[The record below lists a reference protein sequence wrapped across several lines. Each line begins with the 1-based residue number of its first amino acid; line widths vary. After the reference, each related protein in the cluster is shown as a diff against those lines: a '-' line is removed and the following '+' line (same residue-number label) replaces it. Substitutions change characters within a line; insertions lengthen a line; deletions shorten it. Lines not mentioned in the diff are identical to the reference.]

1 MYLSHLSGMQNI
13 FLYIVI
19 NLPSEYKSDDWEII
33 LSLSTSS
40 ISYWLKVQEKY
51 KLLKSISID
60 MFPRIYYQHLKL
72 CLDRTESEPTL
83 ETSGKMVCKSFG
95 LLHILDTIKV
105 NNFPI
110 SDFFLKFGTPLIKL
124 TWPNI
129 SSDGPV
135 WCHQED

>member
-40 ISYWLKVQEKY
+40 ICYWLKVQEKY

-95 LLHILDTIKV
+95 LLHILYTIKV

-110 SDFFLKFGTPLIKL
+110 DRVRMALLKIKSTTYKLFFAIFL
-124 TWPNI
+124 TT
-129 SSDGPV
+129 V
-135 WCHQED
+135 LL

>member
-1 MYLSHLSGMQNI
+1 MQNI

-110 SDFFLKFGTPLIKL
+110 NDFFLKFR
-124 TWPNI
+124 N
-129 SSDGPV
+129 SS
-135 WCHQED
+135 HKTHMT